1 MTMTASRSRR
11 VPLVIPA
18 RDYELLETLADQ
30 EERTPGQQAA
40 YLVRRAL
47 AASTPQDGNAS
58 AALAGTSDDPGP
70 RAA

>member
-1 MTMTASRSRR
+1 MNTQLRR

-18 RDYELLETLADQ
+18 RDYELLEGLADQ

-47 AASTPQDGNAS
+47 AASMPQPTDDAGRE
-58 AALAGTSDDPGP
+58 LAGVRDVPAQMTA
-70 RAA
+70 R